1 MFLFPACSTVKI
13 FDELFSSFLLKDRP
27 SLRVSASISEN
38 IVEVATIAFFKI
50 DVRDFFI
57 GLSRYGLRGEEDAS
71 VFSDFLV
78 QMSSP
83 VAMCAQS

>member
-13 FDELFSSFLLKDRP
+13 FGGLFSPFFLGRCP
-27 SLRVSASISEN
+27 SLRVSTSISKS
-38 IVEVATIAFFKI
+38 IVELATIAFLDI

-57 GLSRYGLRGEEDAS
+57 GSTRYGLRGEEDPS
-71 VFSDFLV
+71 VFADFLV

-83 VAMCAQS
+83 VVMCAQS